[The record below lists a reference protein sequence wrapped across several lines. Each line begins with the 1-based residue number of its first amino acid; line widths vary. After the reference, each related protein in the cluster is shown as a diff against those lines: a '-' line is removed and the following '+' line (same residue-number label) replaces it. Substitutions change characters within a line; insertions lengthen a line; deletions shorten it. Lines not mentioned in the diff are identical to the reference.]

1 MTKTINFTDQRA
13 IEKIQ
18 QMAKKNKASSY
29 IQNLI
34 LKDIGL
40 LESDSVTRDEVIKM
54 IFEYAS
60 NLSKNKDAPTN
71 DITPSKLINSMN
83 NILNMD

>member
-34 LKDIGL
+34 LKDIGIIG
-40 LESDSVTRDEVIKM
+40 SDSITRDEVIKM
-54 IFEYAS
+54 IFEYSS
-60 NLSKNKDAPTN
+60 NLSKNKAAPTK
-71 DITPSKLINSMN
+71 DIVPSKLINSMN
-83 NILNMD
+83 SILNMD

>member
-34 LKDIGL
+34 LKDFGII
-40 LESDSVTRDEVIKM
+40 ESDFITKDEVIKM
-54 IFEYAS
+54 IFKYAS
-60 NLSKNKDAPTN
+60 NQTKN
-71 DITPSKLINSMN
+71 DIDTSEVFVPSKLINSMN
-83 NILNMD
+83 SILNMD

>member
-40 LESDSVTRDEVIKM
+40 LESNSVTRDEVIKM

-60 NLSKNKDAPTN
+60 NLSKNKDVPTK
-71 DITPSKLINSMN
+71 DIIPSKLINSMN